1 MTDETVAEFMAVRPL
16 EWKGNPKV
24 PRADLVVPV
33 TKAADGDKTAAQG
46 DGEMSKSA
54 QKKLLKQ
61 AQNAQKKAEKEAAKA
76 ASKESTAA

>member
-1 MTDETVAEFMAVRPL
+1 MTDATVDDFMAVRPL

-33 TKAADGDKTAAQG
+33 SKPAGEDKKPPE
-46 DGEMSKSA
+46 GEGELSKSA

-61 AQNAQKKAEKEAAKA
+61 AQNAQKKAEKEVAKA
-76 ASKESTAA
+76 AAKEPAA